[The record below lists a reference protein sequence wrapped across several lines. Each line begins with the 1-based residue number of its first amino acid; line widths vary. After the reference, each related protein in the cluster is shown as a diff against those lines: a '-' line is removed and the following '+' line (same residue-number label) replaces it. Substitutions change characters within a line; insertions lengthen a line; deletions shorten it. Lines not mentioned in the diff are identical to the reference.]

1 MSLKKK
7 KICQLVLGLP
17 VGGTEVL
24 ACRLGQRLRGEFD
37 FLFVCLD
44 EIGSLGESLQKE
56 GFRVVSLKRQPG
68 IDWRCSL
75 RLSRLIRQEKVD
87 AVHAHQYT
95 PFFYSMTARLFGSR
109 VPVLFTEHGRFLP
122 DHPRRKRMIF
132 NRCFLRRKDRCVGVG
147 NAVRQALI
155 QNEGIPESRVGV
167 IYNGID
173 MSPYQNGPP
182 GADRALV
189 RAELG
194 LNDNDF
200 VVAQVARLD
209 YLKDHFTAIRAIER
223 VARECDRVRLLLV
236 GDGPERATIEAEIQK
251 RGVSSH
257 VRLVGIRSDVSRVL
271 AASDAFLLT
280 SISEGIPLT
289 IIEAMCAGLPV
300 VSTRVGGIPE
310 IVEDEVTALLADAG
324 DDEGLAHRLLRLAAA
339 AQLREE
345 MGQRGRVHAISHFSE
360 NRMHSEYAALY
371 CEMLS
376 G

>member
-7 KICQLVLGLP
+7 KICQLALGLP

-24 ACRLGQRLRGEFD
+24 ACRLGQRLRDEFD
-37 FLFVCLD
+37 FVFVCLD
-44 EIGSLGESLQKE
+44 EIGSLGESLQDQ
-56 GFRVVSLKRQPG
+56 GFNVVSLKRQPG

-95 PFFYSMTARLFGSR
+95 PFFYSMTARMFGSR
-109 VPVLFTEHGRFLP
+109 VPVLFTEHGRFHP
-122 DHPRRKRMIF
+122 DYPRRKRMIF
-132 NRCFLRRKDRCVGVG
+132 NRCFLRRKDRVVGVG
-147 NAVRQALI
+147 NAVRQSLI
-155 QNEGIPESRVGV
+155 LNEGIPETRVGV

-173 MSPYQNGPP
+173 MSPYQHGQN
-182 GADRALV
+182 GADRAQV
-189 RAELG
+189 RGELQ
-194 LNDNDF
+194 LKDNDF

-209 YLKDHFTAIRAIER
+209 YLKDHLTAIRAIER

-236 GDGPERATIEAEIQK
+236 GDGPERAAIEAEIQK

-257 VRLVGIRSDVSRVL
+257 VRLLGIQSDVSRIL

-310 IVEDEVTALLADAG
+310 IVEDEMTALLVAAC
-324 DDEGLAHRLLRLAAA
+324 DDEGLARRLLRLAAD
-339 AQLREE
+339 AQLREA
-345 MGQRGRVHAISHFSE
+345 MGQRGRLHATSHFSE
-360 NRMHSEYAALY
+360 DRMHSEYAALY
-371 CEMLS
+371 RDMLN

>member
-24 ACRLGQRLRGEFD
+24 ACRLGQRLHSEFD

-44 EIGSLGESLQKE
+44 EIGSLGESLQDQ
-56 GFRVVSLKRQPG
+56 GFNVISLKRQPG

-109 VPVLFTEHGRFLP
+109 VPVLFTEHGRFHP
-122 DHPRRKRMIF
+122 DYPRRKRMLF
-132 NRCFLRRKDRCVGVG
+132 NRCFLRRSDRVIGVG

-155 QNEGIPESRVGV
+155 RNEGIPESRVGV

-173 MSPYQNGPP
+173 MSPYQNGPS
-182 GADRALV
+182 GADRAVV

-194 LNDNDF
+194 LQDNDF

-209 YLKDHFTAIRAIER
+209 YLKDHLTAIRAIER

-236 GDGPERATIEAEIQK
+236 GDGPERAAIEAEIQQ

-257 VRLVGIRSDVSRVL
+257 VRLLGIRSDVSRIL
-271 AASDAFLLT
+271 SASDAFLLT

-289 IIEAMCAGLPV
+289 IIEAMCAELPV

-310 IVEDEVTALLADAG
+310 IVEDEVTAMLTVAG
-324 DDEGLAHRLLRLAAA
+324 DDEGLARRLLRLVAAP
-339 AQLREE
+339 QLREE
-345 MGQRGRVHAISHFSE
+345 MGQRGRRHAISHFSE
-360 NRMHSEYAALY
+360 DRMHSEYAALY
-371 CEMLS
+371 RDMLS